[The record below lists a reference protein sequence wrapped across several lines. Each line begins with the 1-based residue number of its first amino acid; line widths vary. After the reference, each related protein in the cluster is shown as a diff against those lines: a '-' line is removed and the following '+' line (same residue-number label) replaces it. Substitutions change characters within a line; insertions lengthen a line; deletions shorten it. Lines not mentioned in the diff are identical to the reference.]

1 MSDGQ
6 AIFKVGTRGSA
17 LALVQA
23 EMTESAL
30 REKFSQLEYQRVV
43 IKTIGDKRT
52 DVPLKDVAKVEGV
65 LDKGVFT
72 KELEIAL
79 LAKEVDVAVHSLKDV
94 PTVLDDEFEIAGAL
108 ERAPL
113 RDVLV
118 CAQAGGLDALPKG
131 ARVGTSSV
139 RRQKQLLY
147 LRPDLELV
155 DIRGNVPTRL
165 EKLIKEDYDAI
176 MLAEAGLVRLGYSID
191 GELEIPAGVV
201 YPQALDPAEFLPA
214 ASQGIVGFEI
224 RSDDEESRKIVE
236 GVTHYESMMQALA
249 EREFLRLID
258 GGCHTPVG
266 VYTQLIDG
274 QLVMAARVFP
284 DEGNEPPK
292 ESKASGPID
301 QPLVVGG
308 ELFAKLA

>member
-236 GVTHYESMMQALA
+236 GLTHYESMMQALA

-301 QPLVVGG
+301 QPLVIGG